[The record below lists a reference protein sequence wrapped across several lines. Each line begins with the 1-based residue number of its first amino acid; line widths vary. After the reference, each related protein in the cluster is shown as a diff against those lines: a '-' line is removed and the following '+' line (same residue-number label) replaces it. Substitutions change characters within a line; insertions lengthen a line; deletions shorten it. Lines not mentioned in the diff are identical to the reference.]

1 MEKLF
6 LLTKCWM
13 INLSNYSS
21 QEKPHFLRRMI
32 SIIGVFLLLCSLYAG
47 IEAKTKPVT
56 AKGELSIKTIKSP
69 DIPVKGIIVPKLTQV
84 LKIEPVQHDQINLT
98 LISDAFKD
106 TNGNIYL
113 LDGKN
118 CRIHKFNA
126 GGKYQFSFLNRGAG
140 PAELDQ
146 YPSIFIS
153 QNSLYA
159 HGFNDKKIIRFD
171 LEGKLLSEK
180 KFLRFYRNPIIINDS
195 QFIASE
201 TLELT
206 ENPIKR
212 IGLYSLDTEKLE
224 NVFMDSKARGRIFI
238 PFGKSLVAVEPEV
251 GIIPDT
257 MVSVDLQ
264 ARKCYITLNNEYRI
278 YRKDFSGKT
287 EMIIEKG
294 FQPIELSTEDKNAVI
309 SNFGDVPAEA
319 KTLLLKV
326 LPDKMCAFRGVDI
339 LFGGFLVV
347 ERFIDYGKHVLDIF
361 DENGR
366 FVYVYQPPEIK
377 GLKVF
382 KIFKDKL
389 IAIVEEEDSDIYF
402 EYRID
407 NLPKELF

>member
-13 INLSNYSS
+13 INRSNYSS
-21 QEKPHFLRRMI
+21 QETHHFLRRMI
-32 SIIGVFLLLCSLYAG
+32 SIVGVFLLLCSFYAG
-47 IEAKTKPVT
+47 IDAKTSPATVRS
-56 AKGELSIKTIKSP
+56 ESNIKTIKNP
-69 DIPVKGIIVPKLTQV
+69 DTPLKATIIPKLTIV
-84 LKIEPVQHDQINLT
+84 LKIEPGQYTQIDLT

-126 GGKYQFSFLNRGAG
+126 SGKYQTSFLSRGTG
-140 PAELDQ
+140 PGELNQ
-146 YPSIFIS
+146 YPSIFIN

-180 KFLRFYRNPIIINDS
+180 KFLRLYRNPIIISDA
-195 QFIASE
+195 QFIACE
-201 TLELT
+201 TIEST

-224 NVFMDSKARGRIFI
+224 NVFMDSKARGRLFI
-238 PFGKSLVAVEPEV
+238 PFGKSRTAVEPEV

-257 MVSVDLQ
+257 MISVDLQ
-264 ARKCYITLNNEYRI
+264 ARKCYIALNNEYKI
-278 YRKDFSGKT
+278 YRKDFSGNT
-287 EMIIEKG
+287 EIIIKKG
-294 FQPIELSTEDKNAVI
+294 FQPIELSNEDKNSVI

-319 KTLLLKV
+319 KAILLKV
-326 LPDKMCAFRGVDI
+326 LPDKMCAFRGIDI
-339 LFGGFLVV
+339 LSGGYLAV
-347 ERFIDYGKHVLDIF
+347 ERFSDYGKHVLDIF

-366 FVYVYQPPEIK
+366 FVYVFQPPEIK

-382 KIFKDKL
+382 KIFRDKL
-389 IAIVEEEDSDIYF
+389 IAIVEEEDSDIYI